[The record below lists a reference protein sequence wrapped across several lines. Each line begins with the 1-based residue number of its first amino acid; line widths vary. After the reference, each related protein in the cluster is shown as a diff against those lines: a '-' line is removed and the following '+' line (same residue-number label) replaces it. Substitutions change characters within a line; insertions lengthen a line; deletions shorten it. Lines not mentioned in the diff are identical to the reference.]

1 MPAKAVFAS
10 LAYRLDLRNLESL
23 PFTPPPLRGH
33 EKEWQPEGGWPAT
46 LGEAFD
52 CLRRFS
58 GLDDP
63 HAYLRTVLAAGR
75 LDCLESDV
83 VMPNGTL
90 PVGRDTFGNAFLLQ
104 LVRFF
109 KHDAYPFAATWFYFG
124 RDRFCSEG
132 CPDADLY
139 QFFLAGG
146 DTIFSSI
153 GTIFASKGFD
163 PSVFVP
169 AERWSLVDSEDCG
182 SPSVEPDDSANS
194 HSSHFRSSFLATK
207 SCPPRHPGWRLDERP
222 RQCQRTPCRLHRP
235 PRNRPLHR
243 RRFPHRRSP
252 GQVIGP
258 PQGRLPE
265 RTRPGSITVKAPR
278 SCSPS
283 LTTASRNTALRRLL
297 APAGKRIRTTPSFGC
312 RREKTISPKSRSS
325 VSNTRFSSAACASTC
340 SSDAPGENSETAV
353 TS

>member
-1 MPAKAVFAS
+1 MPAKAAFPS
-10 LAYRLDLRNLESL
+10 LAYRLDLRKLESL

-33 EKEWQPEGGWPAT
+33 EKGWQPVGGWPAT

-63 HAYLRTVLAAGR
+63 HAYFGTVLAAGR
-75 LDCLESDV
+75 LDCIESDV

-90 PVGRDTFGNAFLLQ
+90 PVGRDTFGNALLLE
-104 LVRFF
+104 LVRLF

-169 AERWSLVDSEDCG
+169 AERWSLVDPEDCG
-182 SPSVEPDDSANS
+182 SPSVEPDDSAYTQWVYG
-194 HSSHFRSSFLATK
+194 HFYRSTFVGQQVVLSQRGPLYYYPEGYDLRWSLEAK
-207 SCPPRHPGWRLDERP
+207 S
-222 RQCQRTPCRLHRP
+222 
-235 PRNRPLHR
+235 
-243 RRFPHRRSP
+243 
-252 GQVIGP
+252 
-258 PQGRLPE
+258 
-265 RTRPGSITVKAPR
+265 A
-278 SCSPS
+278 S
-283 LTTASRNTALRRLL
+283 LRLL
-297 APAGKRIRTTPSFGC
+297 DQGPLLTNLLLLAIL
-312 RREKTISPKSRSS
+312 I
-325 VSNTRFSSAACASTC
+325 
-340 SSDAPGENSETAV
+340 AV
-353 TS
+353 TFSLHF